1 MVTRKKLGKMWLAY
15 LDYGHPSMLWLYRI
29 LFIPALLLGTPFY
42 LARMRRRGGY
52 RENFSQRFGTLNSLP
67 AKSAHKRRIWL
78 QAVSVGEMLAIEPIL
93 RAWQADESIEVYLTT
108 TTSTG
113 YQLARESY
121 CELTI
126 GIGYFPLDWGP
137 FSSRA
142 WKRLQPDLVI
152 LTEGERWP
160 EHIHQASKR
169 GVPVIAVNAR
179 LSDRSFD
186 RMMRFR
192 AMVSPLLRGITHV
205 LACSPQDAERFRE
218 LGVPDRKITETGNI
232 KLDVEITRIDDDS
245 KARLKR
251 ELGLAEGY
259 LVLMG
264 SSTWPGEEIAL
275 VRALQKL
282 RANGVACNL
291 LLVPRHA
298 ERRNEI
304 EAELRH
310 CCLTMNFRSRQHAAT
325 PVDIAVGDTTG
336 EMRSF
341 LQLADVIFVGK
352 SLPPHTEG
360 QTPVES
366 GVLGKPILFG
376 PEMGNFR
383 AIARDLVDS
392 GAAMIVGDETELI
405 NKSSTLMTDEN
416 RREQMADAARNWHQ
430 RNLGA
435 VERAIKMIS
444 GVLESQ

>member
-1 MVTRKKLGKMWLAY
+1 
-15 LDYGHPSMLWLYRI
+15 MLWLYRI
-29 LFIPALLLGTPFY
+29 LFIPALLIGTPFY

-52 RENFSQRFGTLNSLP
+52 RENFGQRFGSLEP
-67 AKSAHKRRIWL
+67 LPLKSPQRKRIWL

-93 RAWQADESIEVYLTT
+93 RAWSADEAIEVYLTT

-113 YQLARESY
+113 YQLA
-121 CELTI
+121 CERYGSLTL
-126 GIGYFPLDWGP
+126 GIGYFPLDWAP

-142 WKRLQPDLVI
+142 WKQLQPDLVI

-160 EHIHQASKR
+160 EHIHQAHKR
-169 GVPVIAVNAR
+169 SVPVVAVNAR
-179 LSDRSFD
+179 LSDRSFG

-192 AMVSPLLRGITHV
+192 SIVSPLLRGITHV
-205 LACSPQDAERFRE
+205 LSCSPQDTSRFIK
-218 LGVPDRKITETGNI
+218 LGVPEGKITETGNI
-232 KLDVEITRIDDDS
+232 KLDVEIVRIDDDS
-245 KARLKR
+245 NTLLRR
-251 ELGLAEGY
+251 ELGLPEGNI
-259 LVLMG
+259 VLMG

-304 EAELRH
+304 ESELRH
-310 CCLTMNFRSRQHAAT
+310 CGLTMNFRSRQHAAT
-325 PVDIAVGDTTG
+325 PVDISVGDTTG
-336 EMRSF
+336 EMRAF
-341 LQLADVIFVGK
+341 LQLADVIFIGK

-376 PEMGNFR
+376 SGMGNFR

-392 GAAMIVGDETELI
+392 GAALVVEDETELI
-405 NKSSTLMTDEN
+405 NQSAKLMTDESL
-416 RREQMADAARNWHQ
+416 REQMALAARDWHQ

-435 VERAIKMIS
+435 VGRTLKVVGE
-444 GVLESQ
+444 VLKKPRP